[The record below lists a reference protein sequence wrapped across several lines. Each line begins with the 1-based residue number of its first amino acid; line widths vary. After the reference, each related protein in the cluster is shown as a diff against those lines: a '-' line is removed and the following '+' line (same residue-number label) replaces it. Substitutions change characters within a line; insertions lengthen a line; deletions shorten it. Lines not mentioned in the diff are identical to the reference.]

1 MVFRDVTVE
10 LLVFKNVPLLVS
22 LKIEI
27 LLV

>member
-10 LLVFKNVPLLVS
+10 LLVLKNVPLLVS